1 MKFNGEKFNVPQLCF
16 RDSKSFEQHVQNEKP
31 IAQIFL
37 FLVLVLKKAAKVL
50 QRYFKKQFAM
60 KIFVCFVKKEW
71 WKLPPDILA
80 ACKLKHLGLRVDNS

>member
-16 RDSKSFEQHVQNEKP
+16 RENKSLKQHVQNGKP

-37 FLVLVLKKAAKVL
+37 FLLLVFEKAAKIL
-50 QRYFKKQFAM
+50 QRFSKKHITL

-71 WKLPPDILA
+71 
-80 ACKLKHLGLRVDNS
+80 